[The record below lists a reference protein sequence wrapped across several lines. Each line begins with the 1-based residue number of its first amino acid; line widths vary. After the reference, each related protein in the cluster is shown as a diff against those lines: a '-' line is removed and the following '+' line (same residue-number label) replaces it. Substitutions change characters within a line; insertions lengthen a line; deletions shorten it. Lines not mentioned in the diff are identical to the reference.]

1 MNDSQCLDDF
11 PVVSRWTAVDKQE
24 VGVRDFY
31 CESQRLAL
39 EELVSGGRE
48 AYTTFLDREKM
59 PGFLSSQEIEE
70 ILSSTVRAS
79 ETTGETLDQS
89 FTGSQGQSTGTYFP
103 DVSDMEVP
111 DLDLGWPTFPGDQ
124 CRGVTQV
131 EVHFQPNYGDLIYSC
146 KEAIRN
152 LIRKAKQVIA
162 LVMDS
167 FTDIDILQDL
177 HEACRRKRIP
187 VYILLDQSGL
197 PLFQQMCRDAGVW
210 VDEER
215 KMRVRTLKGCTYYS
229 RTGAKVIG
237 KVHEKFLLID
247 CEKVATGSYS
257 FTWTDGKL
265 NRSNLTVL
273 SGQLA
278 EYYDEEFRILYAQS
292 EPIPSTH
299 MGYGKQAIYEE
310 LTMKRLVAKDPA
322 LANALRQ
329 GIVKSTP
336 RKLKPAD
343 KRPRQESPESTD
355 QRACE
360 ASALAGNVPL
370 MHEEVRTISTQT
382 ELQWMPEAR
391 MQGVST
397 QTCILTKEMETQ
409 TSFLSQSSDTPT
421 SGVVQRAQV
430 ITSSVLV
437 SPTTV
442 GVSET
447 MDLPNLP
454 PASTAESTDSSST
467 SSGTTGSE
475 GQPCRQAAGY
485 PHLAHHSADATLWN
499 YFQKLSKER
508 QMHYSTIRSKLNN
521 MVAILSRN
529 RHLNAI
535 RSREAGQ
542 YTARD
547 RRELTSRVF
556 GHGEVPTLASF
567 TLRN

>member
-1 MNDSQCLDDF
+1 M
-11 PVVSRWTAVDKQE
+11 DKQE

-48 AYTTFLDREKM
+48 AYTAFLDREKM
-59 PGFLSSQEIEE
+59 PGFLSGEE
-70 ILSSTVRAS
+70 IAEISRSTVRAS
-79 ETTGETLDQS
+79 EPIGETLEQS

-103 DVSDMEVP
+103 DVSDTEVP
-111 DLDLGWPTFPGDQ
+111 NLELGWPTFPGNGY
-124 CRGVTQV
+124 RGAPEV
-131 EVHFQPNYGDLIYSC
+131 EVHFQPSYGDLIYSC

-162 LVMDS
+162 VVMDS

-177 HEACRRKRIP
+177 HEACRRRRIP

-197 PLFQQMCRDAGVW
+197 PQFQQMCRDAGVW

-292 EPIPSTH
+292 EPIPSTNN
-299 MGYGKQAIYEE
+299 GYGNQAIYEE
-310 LTMKRLVAKDPA
+310 FTMKRLLAKDPA
-322 LANALRQ
+322 LANVLRQ
-329 GIVKSTP
+329 GIIQCSP
-336 RKLKPAD
+336 RNLKPAV
-343 KRPRQESPESTD
+343 KRQQQENPGSALD

-360 ASALAGNVPL
+360 ASTLADNVPL
-370 MHEEVRTISTQT
+370 VHEEVRTISTQT
-382 ELQWMPEAR
+382 EPQWMPEAG

-397 QTCILTKEMETQ
+397 QTCALTKEMETQ
-409 TSFLSQSSDTPT
+409 TSFISQSSETQT
-421 SGVVQRAQV
+421 SAVTEVVQRAQV

-442 GVSET
+442 GDGET
-447 MDLPNLP
+447 MDLPDLP
-454 PASTAESTDSSST
+454 PASTAESTASSSS

-475 GQPCRQAAGY
+475 GQPCRLAAGY
-485 PHLAHHSADATLWN
+485 LHLAHHSADTSLRN

-508 QMHYSTIRSKLNN
+508 QLHYSTIRSKLNN

-535 RSREAGQ
+535 RSREPVQ
-542 YTARD
+542 YNARD
-547 RRELTSRVF
+547 GRELTSRVF
-556 GHGEVPTLASF
+556 GLGGVPTMASF

>member
-1 MNDSQCLDDF
+1 M
-11 PVVSRWTAVDKQE
+11 DKQE

-48 AYTTFLDREKM
+48 AYTAFLDREKM
-59 PGFLSSQEIEE
+59 PGFLSGEE
-70 ILSSTVRAS
+70 IAEISRSTVRAS
-79 ETTGETLDQS
+79 EPIGETLEQS

-103 DVSDMEVP
+103 DVSDTEVP
-111 DLDLGWPTFPGDQ
+111 NLELGWPTFPGNGY
-124 CRGVTQV
+124 RGAPEV
-131 EVHFQPNYGDLIYSC
+131 EVHFQPSYGDLIYSC

-162 LVMDS
+162 VVMDS

-177 HEACRRKRIP
+177 HEACRRRRIP

-197 PLFQQMCRDAGVW
+197 PQFQQMCRDAGVW

-292 EPIPSTH
+292 EPIPSTNN
-299 MGYGKQAIYEE
+299 GYGNQAIYEE
-310 LTMKRLVAKDPA
+310 FTMKRLLAKDPA
-322 LANALRQ
+322 LANVLRQ
-329 GIVKSTP
+329 GIIQCSP
-336 RKLKPAD
+336 RNLKPAE
-343 KRPRQESPESTD
+343 KRRRQENPGSALD

-360 ASALAGNVPL
+360 ASTLADNVPL
-370 MHEEVRTISTQT
+370 VHEEVRTISTQT
-382 ELQWMPEAR
+382 EPQWMPEAG

-397 QTCILTKEMETQ
+397 QTCALTKEMETQ
-409 TSFLSQSSDTPT
+409 TSFISQSSETQT
-421 SGVVQRAQV
+421 SAVTEVVQRAQV

-442 GVSET
+442 GDGET
-447 MDLPNLP
+447 MDLPDLP
-454 PASTAESTDSSST
+454 PASTAESTASSSS

-475 GQPCRQAAGY
+475 GQPCRLAAGY
-485 PHLAHHSADATLWN
+485 PHLAHHSADTSLRN

-508 QMHYSTIRSKLNN
+508 QLHYSTIRSKLNN

-535 RSREAGQ
+535 RSREPGQ
-542 YTARD
+542 YNARD
-547 RRELTSRVF
+547 GRELTSRVF
-556 GHGEVPTLASF
+556 GLGGVPTMASF